1 MSKTERR
8 SFMPIIVQK
17 FGGTSLAN
25 ADLIK
30 SVATRIL
37 NTKKRGFDVVV
48 VCSAMGDS
56 TDRLI
61 TLAREITEHP
71 NPRELDVLL
80 STGETLVCPL
90 VALALEE
97 FGCQSI
103 SLTGIQAGIKTES
116 RFGRARISDIDPI
129 RIHQEINAG
138 KVVVVAGF
146 QGGNNEHEITTLG
159 RGGSDTSAVALAASL
174 GAIRCEIFTDVEGI
188 FTADP
193 RVVPNARK
201 IPEID
206 YEEMLELAIV
216 GAKMQ
221 PRSIELGA
229 IYQIPILVT
238 SSFTNTSGT
247 TIHEEVNVEL
257 SNRVRGVAYDSN
269 VAKITLKSVP
279 DRPGIAAS
287 LFEPLANVGISVDTI
302 VQNTGSGDITDLSFT
317 ISRSDLGL
325 ALETITPIA
334 KMNGALNVHH
344 ESELSKVSIVGT
356 GMQNA
361 PGFAARMFRAL
372 AEAKINIDMITTSEI
387 RITCIVKEEKV
398 KEAVS
403 ILHEAFELD
412 QDD

>member
-1 MSKTERR
+1 M
-8 SFMPIIVQK
+8 
-17 FGGTSLAN
+17 
-25 ADLIK
+25 
-30 SVATRIL
+30 
-37 NTKKRGFDVVV
+37 
-48 VCSAMGDS
+48 
-56 TDRLI
+56 
-61 TLAREITEHP
+61 
-71 NPRELDVLL
+71 
-80 STGETLVCPL
+80 
-90 VALALEE
+90 
-97 FGCQSI
+97 
-103 SLTGIQAGIKTES
+103 
-116 RFGRARISDIDPI
+116 
-129 RIHQEINAG
+129 
-138 KVVVVAGF
+138 
-146 QGGNNEHEITTLG
+146 
-159 RGGSDTSAVALAASL
+159 

-201 IPEID
+201 ISEID

-287 LFEPLANVGISVDTI
+287 LFEPLANIGVSVDTI

-334 KMNGALNVHH
+334 RMNGALTVDH
-344 ESELSKVSIVGT
+344 ESALSKVSIVGT

-372 AEAKINIDMITTSEI
+372 AEANINIDMITTSEI
-387 RITCIVKEEKV
+387 RITCIVREEQV

-403 ILHEAFELD
+403 ILHKTFELD
-412 QDD
+412 QGD

>member
-1 MSKTERR
+1 MKRLAL
-8 SFMPIIVQK
+8 K
-17 FGGTSLAN
+17 FGGTSVGTIEKIKEVAN
-25 ADLIK
+25 I
-30 SVATRIL
+30 I
-37 NTKKRGFDVVV
+37 KKRHSESNEIIVIV
-48 VCSAMGDS
+48 SAMSGVTNDLHKKSNLISKDFDS
-56 TDRLI
+56 K
-61 TLAREITEHP
+61 
-71 NPRELDVLL
+71 ELDVLL

-97 FGCQSI
+97 FGCQAI

-229 IYQIPILVT
+229 IFQIPILVT
-238 SSFTNTSGT
+238 SSFTNTAGT